1 MGHTQL
7 PPHKRAR
14 MGASLGCCAAEALCC
29 AGGSA
34 ISCCGRALQCNG
46 AIGYPMIVFACTV
59 ICLLFRY
66 VLLDDIGTLT
76 KHLGST
82 SMCANVV
89 DADAKA
95 ACYANQFVYRIGF
108 AMTLF
113 FAAMMLLVGCF
124 KRHVHDGAWCL
135 KVGVLFAIF
144 FASLWINDDSMA
156 GFASATLYGSAVF
169 IVINVLVLLEW
180 VYAWNESWVALA
192 QEDESY
198 FSKLLLSAVLPYVI
212 AIIFI
217 VLCCVQFAAS
227 GCDFAIAEVTWT
239 SIGCVLFSVLSISGI
254 AEHGSLLC
262 SGIVTLYCCFY
273 CWSALSGMASDIVD
287 DTGARCNTL
296 LGEDGSAATTVNVI
310 FGLLLTCC
318 SLAYAAYATS
328 TADLGT
334 NTEHTAHKDDA
345 EAGGSVPYESIQHA
359 WRTLAPDPAWS
370 GSRRSRNGSLWRSTP
385 GPSSLRRY
393 SSTAAASSGASTS
406 PKPPTTTQL
415 SVRILV
421 YRCSVGPAPTSK
433 CYHRVIAVVVVAVLF
448 GPFWAPTTCR
458 AGVTWWASN
467 TVRTP
472 LVLLVLVLSRTNGAG
487 CARNFGPK
495 RRKQRRSGR
504 AKPRVHVKK

>member
-1 MGHTQL
+1 
-7 PPHKRAR
+7 
-14 MGASLGCCAAEALCC
+14 
-29 AGGSA
+29 
-34 ISCCGRALQCNG
+34 
-46 AIGYPMIVFACTV
+46 MIVFACTV

-66 VLLDDIGTLT
+66 VLLDDIDTLT

-198 FSKLLLSAVLPYVI
+198 FSKLLLSAVLSYVI

-254 AEHGSLLC
+254 ADHGSLLC

-334 NTEHTAHKDDA
+334 TSEHTAHKDDA
-345 EAGGSVPYESIQHA
+345 EAGGSVPYESMDHHGEVEPHHINTTEAEEELAQPLVAYHFIMLLCTMFMVMTVVNWDVDVTDKKA
-359 WRTLAPDPAWS
+359 RMEDFGTGSGVVWVKTLSQWLTMALYTWTLVAP
-370 GSRRSRNGSLWRSTP
+370 
-385 GPSSLRRY
+385 
-393 SSTAAASSGASTS
+393 
-406 PKPPTTTQL
+406 
-415 SVRILV
+415 
-421 YRCSVGPAPTSK
+421 
-433 CYHRVIAVVVVAVLF
+433 AVLVHCC
-448 GPFWAPTTCR
+448 GIE
-458 AGVTWWASN
+458 
-467 TVRTP
+467 
-472 LVLLVLVLSRTNGAG
+472 
-487 CARNFGPK
+487 
-495 RRKQRRSGR
+495 RSFDFT
-504 AKPRVHVKK
+504 